1 VIGRP
6 TLGQACPRIIKG
18 VVRRRKPCKKR
29 AWGGARAGAG
39 RPRTIGERADRT
51 IRFERSDL
59 EALEAIATEQG
70 VTAADLVREAVRLY
84 VARWKRR

>member
-1 VIGRP
+1 V
-6 TLGQACPRIIKG
+6 A
-18 VVRRRKPCKKR
+18 RRRKARKKG

-39 RPRTIGERADRT
+39 RPRTIDERADRT

-59 EALEAIATEQG
+59 EALEAIAFEQG

-84 VARWKRR
+84 IARWKKE